1 MSWMYEEP
9 VRPAAGGGVN
19 IILEP
24 RKVDR
29 PFSRRWLRM
38 TGELFLRSPVRFC
51 VIIALLG
58 GLDDCAL
65 NMAQGYAIPRTWV
78 DRLGIAVLP
87 ILWSVVGAVARGA
100 DDAGR
105 TRQALA
111 GLARKQLWTGAV
123 VAGVSVAAL
132 HWFVFWALHCL
143 VPALSSRAPGFHL
156 QRPGEFLGSIAT
168 NIASVSIWVGVCY
181 FPLLA
186 LVPDVSADGARRL
199 SKKAS
204 GINGELAIWTF
215 IGTLV
220 VGANLLVALVPAYGM
235 TAAAFIVFMG
245 ILNYVAYRDIFE
257 HRAENLPK
265 TIARE
270 VTGPAIRPA

>member
-1 MSWMYEEP
+1 MS
-9 VRPAAGGGVN
+9 

-24 RKVDR
+24 RKVDK

-38 TGELFLRSPVRFC
+38 TGELFVRSPVRFC
-51 VIIALLG
+51 MLIALLG
-58 GLDDCAL
+58 GLDDCAV
-65 NMAQGYAIPRTWV
+65 NMAQGYAIQRTWI

-87 ILWSVVGAVARGA
+87 ILWIVVGAVARGA

-111 GLARKQLWTGAV
+111 GLARTQLWAGGFV
-123 VAGVSVAAL
+123 PGVSLAAL
-132 HWFVFWALHCL
+132 HWFVFWTFQCL
-143 VPALSSRAPGFHL
+143 VPALSSGAPGFHL

-168 NIASVSIWVGVCY
+168 NIASLSIWVGVCY

-186 LVPDVSADGARRL
+186 LVPAVSAGDARRL

-220 VGANLLVALVPAYGM
+220 VGANVLVALVPAYGM
-235 TAAAFIVFMG
+235 TAAAFIVFTG

-257 HRAENLPK
+257 QRAENLPK

-270 VTGPAIRPA
+270 VTGPAIRPAT